1 MIPEPSKPLEIDLP
15 ENTVRDCPKF
25 SDVIVSSSES
35 PSNKPRVANTAD
47 NLQDLA
53 KYCGVGFRFNMMEF
67 EPETHNLTGDKLNL
81 SYDQLRSELI
91 SAASRFGLP
100 KAAIDDHLIALSEN
114 NKYHPIKHWL
124 DNGEWDGVERVN
136 SAISCLNAE
145 HEELAQVVLKRWLV
159 GCVASIYEPTFK
171 SKLVPV
177 LQGKQSYRKTAFV
190 ERIADIMPRAF
201 LEGAELNPDNKDSV
215 LSCIRSWI
223 VELGELERTSKNS
236 QGSLK
241 AFITK
246 SIDTTRPPY
255 SRTDIK
261 KPRQT
266 HFIATVNG
274 DNFLKDETGSSR
286 FVVLAMAK
294 AANMDQ
300 LNTILGWNFD
310 GTGAIKQ
317 PKPELIQQFWQ
328 EVKAMYLNG
337 FGWMLTDEETALA
350 QSINESY
357 NDKGSWYDYIRDQYV
372 SGEAFSDNSS
382 TNWVTAGELVKDDK
396 KLSSRETGLVGKA
409 LSKLAS
415 EELIQMRKGRS
426 NRTEYLLPN
435 YDCYF
440 PSL

>member
-1 MIPEPSKPLEIDLP
+1 MIPAPSKPLNIELP
-15 ENTVRDCPKF
+15 ENTVRERPQF
-25 SDVIVSSSES
+25 SDVIAG
-35 PSNKPRVANTAD
+35 SNGTPKIANTAD
-47 NLQDLA
+47 NLQALA

-67 EPETHNLTGDKLNL
+67 EPETHDLIGDKINL

-91 SAASRFGLP
+91 SSASRFGLP
-100 KAAIDDHLIALSEN
+100 KSAIDDHFVALSEN
-114 NKYHPIKHWL
+114 SKYHPIKHWL
-124 DNGEWDGVERVN
+124 DNGEWDGIERVN
-136 SAISCLNAE
+136 SVISCLNAE
-145 HEELAQVVLKRWLV
+145 YEELAQIVLKRWLV
-159 GCVASIYEPTFK
+159 GCVASVYERTFK
-171 SKLVPV
+171 SKLVPI
-177 LQGKQSYRKTAFV
+177 LQGGQSFRKTAFV

-246 SIDTTRPPY
+246 NIDTTRPPY

-294 AANMDQ
+294 AADMNA
-300 LNTILGWNFD
+300 LNTILGWSFD
-310 GTGAIKQ
+310 GTGSIKQ
-317 PKPELIQQFWQ
+317 PQPELLKQFWL
-328 EVKAMYLNG
+328 EIKTLYLSD
-337 FGWMLTDEETALA
+337 FGWMLTDKETALA
-350 QSINESY
+350 QSINEPY

-372 SGEAFSDNSS
+372 Q
-382 TNWVTAGELVKDDK
+382 TNEDSFQVSMLGWFTAGELVNDDD
-396 KLSSRETGLVGKA
+396 KLSSRETTLVGKA
-409 LSKLAS
+409 LKKLAS
-415 EELIQMRKGRS
+415 EGLIKTRKGRA
-426 NRTEYLLPN
+426 NKTEYT
-435 YDCYF
+435 F
-440 PSL
+440 IQ